1 MDDQA
6 KVKNDSTNGSAESM
20 VGSIA
25 GFGNDVATLA
35 ELQLKLA
42 ALDFKE
48 TSARALVPLAL
59 VVVALVVI
67 LGSVPVAIGGVALLI
82 AQVTQLS
89 IGGALLVTAI
99 VTLGLAS
106 VVVVVAGR
114 KLGASLEGFQ
124 RSRDELIR
132 NISWIRT
139 VLVYSGRAVPKRR
152 W

>member
-6 KVKNDSTNGSAESM
+6 KVNNGSTNGAAENM

-48 TSARALVPLAL
+48 TAGRAFIPLAL
-59 VVVALVVI
+59 VVVGLVVI
-67 LGSVPVAIGGVALLI
+67 LGSVPVAIGGVSLLI
-82 AQVTQLS
+82 AQVSGLS
-89 IGGALLVTAI
+89 LGWALLLTAI
-99 VTLGLAS
+99 TTLGLAAL
-106 VVVVVAGR
+106 VVVVAGR

-132 NISWIRT
+132 NVSWIRT